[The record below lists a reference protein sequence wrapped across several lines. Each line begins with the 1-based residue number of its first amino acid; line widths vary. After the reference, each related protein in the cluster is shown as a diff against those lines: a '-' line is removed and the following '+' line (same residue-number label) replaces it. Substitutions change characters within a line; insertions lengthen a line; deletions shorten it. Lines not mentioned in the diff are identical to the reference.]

1 MSGQERE
8 CRCRKAWG
16 ERGGRG
22 KGRDVS
28 RNTATADYDIMA
40 ARGNQLWFIGLPV
53 ARCLVHLC

>member
-1 MSGQERE
+1 MSESLGGERGAGE
-8 CRCRKAWG
+8 G